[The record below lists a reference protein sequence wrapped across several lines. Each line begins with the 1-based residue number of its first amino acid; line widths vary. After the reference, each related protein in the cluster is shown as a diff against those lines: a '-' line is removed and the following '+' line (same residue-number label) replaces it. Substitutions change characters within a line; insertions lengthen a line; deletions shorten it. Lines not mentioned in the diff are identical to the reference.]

1 MVEMEVVM
9 VRTVAKKVV
18 PTEQA
23 VHRHESW
30 AVGYME
36 EMVDWVYGKV

>member
-1 MVEMEVVM
+1 MVKMEVVM

-18 PTEQA
+18 PMGQA
-23 VHRHESW
+23 VHRHKSW

-36 EMVDWVYGKV
+36 EMVD